1 MNRAETAPKY
11 NEQWFQGA
19 PFGDPAADPEY
30 EQLARRFLCGDVLP
44 RDGLT
49 QAQKALVILAG
60 LTAGNLFPALRRY
73 TRAALSAGATPVEIR
88 EAIYQ
93 CAPYVG
99 LEHARCALEEVNAA
113 FKEAGVSLPTPPQGS
128 VTEEDRF
135 EKGLDVQRHIFGREH
150 IDAMRAAAPAET
162 KHMQDFLSAHCF
174 GDFYT
179 RGALD
184 LKMRELITF
193 SAICALGGC
202 EPQAKAHAA
211 ANISVGNSRETLI
224 ETATLLLPFMGFPR
238 TLNALAGI
246 DAATKP

>member
-1 MNRAETAPKY
+1 MATPPPTRNT
-11 NEQWFQGA
+11 NSL
-19 PFGDPAADPEY
+19 PAAS
-30 EQLARRFLCGDVLP
+30 CGDVLP
-44 RDGLT
+44 RGTLT

-60 LTAGNLFPALRRY
+60 LIAGNLFPALRRY

-99 LEHARCALEEVNAA
+99 LERARCALEEINAA
-113 FKEAGVSLPTPPQGS
+113 FKEAGVSLPTPPQGTVS
-128 VTEEDRF
+128 E

-162 KHMQDFLSAHCF
+162 KHMHDFLSAHCF

-211 ANISVGNSRETLI
+211 ANASVGNSRETLI
-224 ETATLLLPFMGFPR
+224 EAATLLLPFMGFPR
-238 TLNALAGI
+238 TLNALACI